1 MTGDDCCWAPDSR
14 RPMRTRRFGRAGHV
28 LVLGVAI
35 TALTGCAGTPQGGA
49 PVPTRPAHQ
58 VAAAVAASPPG
69 SCHYRGG
76 LPDPVCTPGG
86 DPDPRVSQATIRT
99 TICVPGWSAS
109 VRPPV
114 SVTEPIKR
122 ERMRAYGV
130 NAPLSTV
137 ELDHALP
144 VSLGGLTTVQNLWP
158 QSWDGPEG
166 AHVKDRLELRVRYLV
181 CQGKLPLAQAQHAIT
196 TDLVT
201 AYRTYVG
208 PIS

>member
-1 MTGDDCCWAPDSR
+1 MTTTRPR
-14 RPMRTRRFGRAGHV
+14 RAVQG

-35 TALTGCAGTPQGGA
+35 PVATGCGSTPQGGTAA
-49 PVPTRPAHQ
+49 PASPAPH
-58 VAAAVAASPPG
+58 VAAAVSAAPPG
-69 SCHYRGG
+69 ICHDRGG

-86 DPDPRVSQATIRT
+86 EPDPRVSQDTIRT

-122 ERMRAYGV
+122 EHMRAYGV
-130 NAPLSTV
+130 TAPLATV

-144 VSLGGLTTVQNLWP
+144 VSLGGMTTVANLWP
-158 QSWDGPEG
+158 QNWDGPEG
-166 AHVKDRLELRVRYLV
+166 AHVKDRLELRLLELV

-196 TDLVT
+196 TDWVA